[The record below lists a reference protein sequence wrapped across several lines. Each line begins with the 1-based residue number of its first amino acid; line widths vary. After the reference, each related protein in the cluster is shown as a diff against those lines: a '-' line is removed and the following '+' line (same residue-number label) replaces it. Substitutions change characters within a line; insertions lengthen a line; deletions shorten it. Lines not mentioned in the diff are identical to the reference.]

1 MLYTDL
7 QTCQKSPPV
16 NSSLRAFA
24 FAALVFL
31 AAPFVAP
38 PAVAQ
43 TLPAGV
49 SRVQSVEG
57 INEYRLANGL
67 QVLLIP
73 DDSKPTTTVNLTYH
87 VGSRHENYGE
97 TGMAHLLEHLLFKGS
112 PKHPKV
118 WAEFTR
124 RGLAANGSTW
134 FDRTN
139 YTASFSAND
148 DNLRWYLGWQADS
161 MTHSYIARRD
171 LDTEM
176 TVVRNEMEMGENS
189 PDRILFSKTLATM
202 YQWHN
207 YGKDTIGAR
216 ADVENVDIP
225 RLQAFYRKYYQPDN
239 ATLIVSGKFPR
250 DKILPW
256 IAQTYG
262 VIKKPTRVLPK
273 LYTLDAVQDGERTV
287 TLRRSGGVPVLYSAY
302 HVPPGSHPDYAAVEM
317 LGLIMGEAPAGRLH
331 KRLTEKGLAATTFAF
346 SAGLADPGFALFGAQ
361 LGPAQ
366 EVDAARRELLATLES
381 VASEPI
387 TAEELERAKTKW
399 LKGWELAF
407 TNPETVGISL
417 SESVAQGDWRLFFL
431 TRDRVRDVTLEQV
444 QRVAVQRLLES
455 NRTLGV
461 YVPTDKPQRAP
472 EPARVDVAA
481 EMKTFKPQSA
491 AAAVEAFEATP
502 ANIEQRTQRFEVGG
516 VKVALLPKGTRGAA
530 VQATLTLRF
539 GNEKTLFGQGEVAE
553 TVAELLDKGS
563 QTMTR
568 QQVQD
573 RLDALHTEMS
583 IGGGAGVVSVSLSS
597 RRENLADAIALV
609 GDLLRHPSLPAE
621 ALEEVRRQSL
631 SAIEQQRKEPRAVV
645 SNALARLGNPYPR
658 GDLRYARTFD
668 EIVQDVASVTLEQV
682 REHHRRFYGAS
693 TGEFAAVGDID
704 VPALKKALQAAF
716 GDWKSGEP
724 FTRVPD
730 PLVVVPPERLMLS
743 TPDKQNA
750 TMRVELP
757 LPLSDKDADYAALTM
772 ANYLLGSGGS
782 SRLWK
787 RIREVEGLSYDVRS
801 SIGWSNFEPNSQWT
815 ASAIFAPQNQPKV
828 EAAFREELARA
839 LKDGFTAQELAEGQ
853 RGLLSFRRLSRA
865 QDATVAGTLAGNLY
879 IGRTFAR
886 AAEVDAQL
894 QALTLEQ
901 VNAALRRH
909 LKPENFVYGFAG
921 DFKKP

>member
-1 MLYTDL
+1 
-7 QTCQKSPPV
+7 
-16 NSSLRAFA
+16 
-24 FAALVFL
+24 
-31 AAPFVAP
+31 
-38 PAVAQ
+38 
-43 TLPAGV
+43 
-49 SRVQSVEG
+49 
-57 INEYRLANGL
+57 
-67 QVLLIP
+67 
-73 DDSKPTTTVNLTYH
+73 
-87 VGSRHENYGE
+87 
-97 TGMAHLLEHLLFKGS
+97 
-112 PKHPKV
+112 
-118 WAEFTR
+118 
-124 RGLAANGSTW
+124 
-134 FDRTN
+134 
-139 YTASFSAND
+139 
-148 DNLRWYLGWQADS
+148 
-161 MTHSYIARRD
+161 
-171 LDTEM
+171 
-176 TVVRNEMEMGENS
+176 MGENS

-225 RLQAFYRKYYQPDN
+225 RLQEFYRKYYQPDN

-250 DKILPW
+250 DKVLPW

-262 VIKKPTRVLPK
+262 VIKKPTRVLPT

-287 TLRRSGGVPVLYSAY
+287 TLRRSGGVPVLYSVY

-346 SAGLADPGFALFGAQ
+346 SEGLADPGFALFGAQ

-366 EVDAARRELLATLES
+366 DVDAARRELLATLES

-387 TAEELERAKTKW
+387 TAEELERAKAKW
-399 LKGWELAF
+399 LKGWEMAF
-407 TNPETVGISL
+407 TNPETVGIAL

-431 TRDRVRDVTLEQV
+431 TRDRVRDVTLERV
-444 QRVAVQRLLES
+444 QRVAEQRLLES

-461 YVPTDKPQRAP
+461 YLPSDKPQRAP

-502 ANIEQRTQRFEVGG
+502 ANIEQRTQRFEAGG

-553 TVAELLDKGS
+553 AVAELLDKGS

-631 SAIEQQRKEPRAVV
+631 SAIEQQRKEPQAVV
-645 SNALARLGNPYPR
+645 ANALARLGNPYPR

-668 EIVQDVASVTLEQV
+668 EIVQDVSSVTLEQV
-682 REHHRRFYGAS
+682 REHHRWFYGAS
-693 TGEFAAVGDID
+693 SGEFAAVGDID
-704 VPALKKALQAAF
+704 VPALKKSLQAAF
-716 GDWKSGEP
+716 ADWKGGEP

-750 TMRVELP
+750 TMRVQLP

-801 SIGWSNFEPNSQWT
+801 SIGWNNFEAHSQWT

-865 QDATVAGTLAGNLY
+865 QDATVAGALASNLY

>member
-1 MLYTDL
+1 MLYPDL
-7 QTCQKSPPV
+7 QPCQKSPPV
-16 NSSLRAFA
+16 NSSLRAFG
-24 FAALVFL
+24 FVALVFL
-31 AAPFVAP
+31 ASPFAAP

-43 TLPAGV
+43 VLPAGV
-49 SRVQSVEG
+49 GRVQSVEG

-112 PKHPKV
+112 PNHPKV

-148 DNLRWYLGWQADS
+148 DSLRWYLGWQADS
-161 MTHSYIARRD
+161 MIHSYIARRD

-461 YVPTDKPQRAP
+461 YLPTDKPQRAP

-481 EMKTFKPQSA
+481 EMKTFKPQAA

-516 VKVALLPKGTRGAA
+516 VKAALLPKGTRGAA

-553 TVAELLDKGS
+553 AVAALLDKGS
-563 QTMTR
+563 QTLTR

-668 EIVQDVASVTLEQV
+668 EIVQDVSGVTLEQV

-693 TGEFAAVGDID
+693 SGEFAAVGDID
-704 VPALKKALQAAF
+704 VAALKKALQAALA
-716 GDWKSGEP
+716 DWKSGEP

-772 ANYLLGSGGS
+772 GNYLLGSGGS

-839 LKDGFTAQELAEGQ
+839 LKDGFTAQEVAEGQ

-865 QDATVAGTLAGNLY
+865 QDATVAGALAGNLY
-879 IGRTFAR
+879 VGRTFAR

>member
-1 MLYTDL
+1 M
-7 QTCQKSPPV
+7 
-16 NSSLRAFA
+16 RAFA
-24 FAALVFL
+24 FAAFL
-31 AAPFVAP
+31 LLTAPFAASS
-38 PAVAQ
+38 AVAQ
-43 TLPAGV
+43 ALPAGV

-57 INEYRLANGL
+57 IDEYRLANGL

-112 PKHPKV
+112 PNHPKV

-225 RLQAFYRKYYQPDN
+225 RLQEFYRKYYQPDN

-250 DKILPW
+250 EKILPW

-262 VIKKPTRVLPK
+262 VIKKPTRVLPT

-287 TLRRSGGVPVLYSAY
+287 TLRRSGGVPVLYSVY
-302 HVPPGSHPDYAAVEM
+302 HVPPGSHPDFAAVEM

-346 SAGLADPGFALFGAQ
+346 SEGLADPGFALFGAQ

-366 EVDAARRELLATLES
+366 DVDAARRELLATLES

-387 TAEELERAKTKW
+387 TAEELERAKAKW

-431 TRDRVRDVTLEQV
+431 TRDRVRDVTLERV
-444 QRVAVQRLLES
+444 QRVAEQRLLES

-461 YVPTDKPQRAP
+461 YLPSDKPQRAP

-502 ANIEQRTQRFEVGG
+502 ANIEQRTQRFEAGG

-553 TVAELLDKGS
+553 AVAELLDKGS

-631 SAIEQQRKEPRAVV
+631 SAIEQQRKEPQAVV
-645 SNALARLGNPYPR
+645 ANALARLGNPYPR

-693 TGEFAAVGDID
+693 SGEFAAVGDID

-716 GDWKSGEP
+716 ANWKGGEP

-750 TMRVELP
+750 TMRVQLP

-801 SIGWSNFEPNSQWT
+801 SIGWNNFEAHSQWT

-865 QDATVAGTLAGNLY
+865 QDATVAGALASNLY

>member
-1 MLYTDL
+1 
-7 QTCQKSPPV
+7 
-16 NSSLRAFA
+16 LRAFA
-24 FAALVFL
+24 FVALVFL
-31 AAPFVAP
+31 ASPFAAP
-38 PAVAQ
+38 PALAQ
-43 TLPAGV
+43 VLPAGV

-57 INEYRLANGL
+57 INEYRLSNGL

-112 PKHPKV
+112 PNHPKV

-250 DKILPW
+250 DKVLPW
-256 IAQTYG
+256 VAQTYG

-461 YVPTDKPQRAP
+461 YLPTDKPQRAP

-502 ANIEQRTQRFEVGG
+502 ANIERRTERFEVGG
-516 VKVALLPKGTRGAA
+516 VKVALLPKGTRGSA

-553 TVAELLDKGS
+553 AVAELLDKGS

-704 VPALKKALQAAF
+704 VPALKKALQAALA
-716 GDWKSGEP
+716 DWKSGEP

-801 SIGWSNFEPNSQWT
+801 SIGWSNFEANSQWT

-865 QDATVAGTLAGNLY
+865 QDATVAGALAGNLY
-879 IGRTFAR
+879 VGRTFAR